1 MSILLA
7 LVATIL
13 TSFLPILNKRILR
26 DARPALVAWVVNAA
40 SLPFLAVRTLLL
52 TQCSITLA
60 SSGMPFSCT
69 IHLPHVDGIFVAALL
84 ASVALNFTATLL
96 STYALAQADA
106 SLVSPLLTF
115 NPAFTLLVAWFTL
128 GETPG
133 AHQTIGVGLVLFGA
147 YLLGVEEA
155 RTGLLA
161 PLQILFHRAGAL
173 LAVIASALWGATTVL
188 EKLSIE
194 HMTPPSGPFVALVG
208 TALMV
213 VLLTP
218 GTFFSSRRE
227 GTPAQKG
234 RWSGLQAHPRALTT
248 AIVLA
253 GTAPLFGF
261 TAIALGLVG
270 YVTALFKLSSVL
282 TIVWAWLFL
291 GEEQIQQRLLGTS
304 VMLLGGILVALF

>member
-133 AHQTIGVGLVLFGA
+133 ARQTIGVGLVLFGA

-194 HMTPPSGPFVALVG
+194 HMTPSNGPFVPLVG

-213 VLLTP
+213 VLLIFARIRSTHDICH
-218 GTFFSSRRE
+218 G
-227 GTPAQKG
+227 
-234 RWSGLQAHPRALTT
+234 
-248 AIVLA
+248 
-253 GTAPLFGF
+253 
-261 TAIALGLVG
+261 
-270 YVTALFKLSSVL
+270 
-282 TIVWAWLFL
+282 
-291 GEEQIQQRLLGTS
+291 
-304 VMLLGGILVALF
+304 

>member
-1 MSILLA
+1 MSALLA

-26 DARPALVAWVVNAA
+26 DARPVMVAWVVNAA
-40 SLPFLAVRTLLL
+40 SLPILAAGTLLL

-60 SSGMPFSCT
+60 SRRMPFSCT
-69 IHLPHVDGIFVAALL
+69 THIPHVDGIFVAALL
-84 ASVALNFTATLL
+84 GSVALNFAATLL
-96 STYALAQADA
+96 STYALAKADA

-133 AHQTIGVGLVLFGA
+133 LRQTIGVGLVLFGA
-147 YLLGVEEA
+147 YLLEVEEA

-161 PLQILFHRAGAL
+161 PLHVLFHRAGAM

-194 HMTPPSGPFVALVG
+194 HMTPPSGPFVAMVG

-218 GTFFSSRRE
+218 GTFFSSERK

-234 RWSGLQAHPRALTT
+234 RWSGLQTHPPALIT
-248 AIVLA
+248 AVVLA
-253 GTAPLFGF
+253 GVAPLFGF

-270 YVTALFKLSSVL
+270 YVTALFKLSSIL
-282 TIVWAWLFL
+282 TITWAWLFL
-291 GEEQIQQRLLGTS
+291 GEEQIQKRLLGTS
-304 VMLLGGILVALF
+304 VMLIGGILVALF